1 VKSLIIAFAMYS
13 KFPMPRVDWE
23 KKALSWALCWFPL
36 VGLAVGAVLWLWLA
50 LAGWLGFGAVFTAA
64 LALLLPIALSG
75 GIHLDGFCDTCDA
88 LSSHQSRERKL
99 EILKDSHTGAFAIIC
114 CGLYLLVFF
123 AAWCEAAPA
132 GPAAPAKMPSAKPKS
147 PVLKAPVPPAAEK
160 APARP
165 TVVKQEPVY
174 EDEYEDRY
182 QPEDY
187 EEPYESD
194 GYDEP
199 EEDIPD
205 PKMTPVPKRK
215 VPEKAPAAR
224 IEDEPEEAY
233 EDDGE
238 EMDIDEFAQYACQ
251 YAGEIDCSISGKSM
265 LALYERIEIMEEDGI
280 PLTRANAEELIEE
293 AADKAE
299 RPSLGKRVKGIFSSK
314 YDKDGLLILKEEHF
328 I

>member
-1 VKSLIIAFAMYS
+1 MKSLIIAFAMYS

-132 GPAAPAKMPSAKPKS
+132 GGAA
-147 PVLKAPVPPAAEK
+147 
-160 APARP
+160 
-165 TVVKQEPVY
+165 
-174 EDEYEDRY
+174 
-182 QPEDY
+182 
-187 EEPYESD
+187 
-194 GYDEP
+194 
-199 EEDIPD
+199 
-205 PKMTPVPKRK
+205 
-215 VPEKAPAAR
+215 
-224 IEDEPEEAY
+224 
-233 EDDGE
+233 
-238 EMDIDEFAQYACQ
+238 
-251 YAGEIDCSISGKSM
+251 
-265 LALYERIEIMEEDGI
+265 LALALGPAFSRSLSGLFAVTLPNARGTGLLATFTGPMDAVKARGVLAAWAV
-280 PLTRANAEELIEE
+280 LTGGAMV
-293 AADKAE
+293 AADVRTGLAALAGARRACVYDVVTARRQFGGVTGDLAGFFLQLCE
-299 RPSLGKRVKGIFSSK
+299 LGMVLCAAVGQRLEV
-314 YDKDGLLILKEEHF
+314 LL
-328 I
+328 